1 MSESIKIHIPQIADN
16 FKTDIDQLNLSRKGM
31 ELTGEE
37 KAEDFDGEVV
47 VVRPNMDQ
55 WCSETMQFTC
65 GQEET
70 KILQ

>member
-37 KAEDFDGEVV
+37 RAEDFEGEIV
-47 VVRPNMDQ
+47 VVRPRMAQ
-55 WCSETMQFTC
+55 
-65 GQEET
+65 
-70 KILQ
+70 